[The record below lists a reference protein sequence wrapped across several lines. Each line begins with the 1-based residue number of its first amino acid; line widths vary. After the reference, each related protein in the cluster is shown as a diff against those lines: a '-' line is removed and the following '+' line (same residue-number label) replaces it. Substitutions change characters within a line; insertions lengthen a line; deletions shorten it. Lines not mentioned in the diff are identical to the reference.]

1 MCDDYSKTFGLRRAT
16 YFKIIED
23 FDELSCELYLLIPTL
38 LKIKAEK
45 CKNSYLLKIN
55 KLLHA
60 TISNIF
66 LLK

>member
-23 FDELSCELYLLIPTL
+23 FDEFLCELYLLIPTL

-55 KLLHA
+55 K
-60 TISNIF
+60 
-66 LLK
+66 